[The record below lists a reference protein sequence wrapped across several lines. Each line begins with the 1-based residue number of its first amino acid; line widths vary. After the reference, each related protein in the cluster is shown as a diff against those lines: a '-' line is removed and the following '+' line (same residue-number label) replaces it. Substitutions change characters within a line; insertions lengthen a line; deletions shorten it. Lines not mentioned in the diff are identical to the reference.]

1 MLISTIIMTILSII
15 FIVATYFGIT
25 RYITLQIQSPD
36 KYIEN
41 YQNLPKSD
49 NKVNIVIYSD
59 SKNVNNLKSLINS
72 ILDQTI
78 RVDRIFLS
86 TIDITYNDLP
96 EYLKNIVTIL
106 PVSKNY
112 GQEFAN
118 TLLPMLLNEKNADTT
133 IIALK
138 RNIIY
143 GKDFL
148 ETIINIS
155 EKTPNTAILDNK
167 QNALLVKPNYYDSNI
182 FDRNKDNY
190 LNTWFIEKIPHKYL
204 KYSENYKY

>member
-49 NKVNIVIYSD
+49 NKVNIVIYSV